1 MSVILHAALPSQNE
15 LSEKQK
21 IDITNYI
28 NQYRKAHNSP
38 PLIYDNNIALFSQ
51 TWSNYLIN
59 NNLFQHSGSQ
69 LYGENLTYF
78 KGYGTDIMTLL
89 KLAVDLWYNEVQ
101 LYDFQNPGFTE
112 ASGHFTCLIWKSS
125 TKFGLGFSTMGNTVV
140 ISMNTSPPGNVTS
153 QFVDN
158 VLPRNTSILL
168 PIPAQI
174 PTVTPIN
181 EPIPPPPPPPPT
193 QTQIQTRTIFATI
206 NVLHKIIDEVN
217 KSKPNKYLIIS
228 YIKSV
233 INNLVNTM

>member
-1 MSVILHAALPSQNE
+1 
-15 LSEKQK
+15 
-21 IDITNYI
+21 
-28 NQYRKAHNSP
+28 
-38 PLIYDNNIALFSQ
+38 
-51 TWSNYLIN
+51 
-59 NNLFQHSGSQ
+59 
-69 LYGENLTYF
+69 
-78 KGYGTDIMTLL
+78 
-89 KLAVDLWYNEVQ
+89 
-101 LYDFQNPGFTE
+101 
-112 ASGHFTCLIWKSS
+112 
-125 TKFGLGFSTMGNTVV
+125 MGNTVV

-181 EPIPPPPPPPPT
+181 EPIPQPPPPT

>member
-51 TWSNYLIN
+51 TWSNYLVN

-112 ASGHFTCLIWKSS
+112 AS
-125 TKFGLGFSTMGNTVV
+125 
-140 ISMNTSPPGNVTS
+140 
-153 QFVDN
+153 
-158 VLPRNTSILL
+158 
-168 PIPAQI
+168 
-174 PTVTPIN
+174 
-181 EPIPPPPPPPPT
+181 
-193 QTQIQTRTIFATI
+193 
-206 NVLHKIIDEVN
+206 
-217 KSKPNKYLIIS
+217 
-228 YIKSV
+228 
-233 INNLVNTM
+233 